1 MTRSSAPRPYIWWQ
15 RCAFSFATHV
25 AESELRL
32 AALHSG
38 ARLLARGTWIMEHR
52 FLFGC
57 LHPAVAC
64 AMFPSVFFQRAKSEE
79 KRSFTRF
86 R

>member
-1 MTRSSAPRPYIWWQ
+1 MGGSNRDAELGTPALHLVAAVCVLLR
-15 RCAFSFATHV
+15 THV

-64 AMFPSVFFQRAKSEE
+64 AGADCGPR
-79 KRSFTRF
+79 
-86 R
+86 